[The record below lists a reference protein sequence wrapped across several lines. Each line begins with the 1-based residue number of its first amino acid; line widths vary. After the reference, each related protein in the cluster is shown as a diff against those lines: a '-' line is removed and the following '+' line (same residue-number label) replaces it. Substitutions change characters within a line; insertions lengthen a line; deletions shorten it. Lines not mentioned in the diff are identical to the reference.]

1 MKAGGWAGSLDGEV
15 LWFETGVVVFQAPHL
30 KTKKWSEPA
39 CAGEKVVNCIRGH

>member
-30 KTKKWSEPA
+30 KTKNGQNRLVLEKKW
-39 CAGEKVVNCIRGH
+39 